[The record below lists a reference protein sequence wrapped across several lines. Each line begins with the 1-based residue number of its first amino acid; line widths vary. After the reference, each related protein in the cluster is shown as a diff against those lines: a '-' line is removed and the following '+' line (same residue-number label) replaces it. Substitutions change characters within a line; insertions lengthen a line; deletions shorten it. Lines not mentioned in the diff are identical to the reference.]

1 MTTVFDYTRTHAVRM
16 AFLFSSHSQQ
26 SLKSMK
32 SYTKYQMRRAT
43 ILAASLVSRCR
54 MWSWLRAWYVSRCMC
69 VLCWC
74 ARCATHGVF
83 VDFSLQ
89 WNLKIMRSYTNYTM
103 RRATILAASL
113 VPRWRTRNLKPLSVT
128 ARLHCMLVLLPVKG
142 AGQDICDQPA
152 STPASAPASAPAI
165 STHAYICMPIIRP
178 PKGMEQCHAG
188 FRELTMALAT
198 MSCLHRS

>member
-32 SYTKYQMRRAT
+32 FYTKYQMRRAT

-128 ARLHCMLVLLPVKG
+128 AWLHCVLVLLPAKG
-142 AGQDICDQPA
+142 AKGNSHDLQCL
-152 STPASAPASAPAI
+152 STVS
-165 STHAYICMPIIRP
+165 
-178 PKGMEQCHAG
+178 QCP
-188 FRELTMALAT
+188 RQKVMTLTMPEQIVKEEQEGLEIPAVLVAGLA
-198 MSCLHRS
+198 

>member
-26 SLKSMK
+26 SLKIMK

-69 VLCWC
+69 LLCWC
-74 ARCATHGVF
+74 AWCATDGVF
-83 VDFSLQ
+83 VEFSLQ
-89 WNLKIMRSYTNYTM
+89 RSLKIMKSYANYTM
-103 RRATILAASL
+103 RIATILAASL

-128 ARLHCMLVLLPVKG
+128 AWLHCMLVLLPVKG
-142 AGQDICDQPA
+142 AKGNSHDLHCARADTYVVEA
-152 STPASAPASAPAI
+152 SSSSHSEFFLMSMNNEHMFLHTYSFSCNCI
-165 STHAYICMPIIRP
+165 
-178 PKGMEQCHAG
+178 
-188 FRELTMALAT
+188 EL
-198 MSCLHRS
+198 